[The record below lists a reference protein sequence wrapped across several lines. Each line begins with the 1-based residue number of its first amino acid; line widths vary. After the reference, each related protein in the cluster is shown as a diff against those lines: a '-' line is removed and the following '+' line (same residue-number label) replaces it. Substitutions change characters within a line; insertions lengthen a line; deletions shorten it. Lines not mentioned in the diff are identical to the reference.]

1 MKAVILLV
9 TSLFAFPLMAQD
21 WPEAR
26 IEQARKMVGLVQQK
40 TCKRL
45 AQKYHLSAVGS
56 GSAMFGGPIR
66 DIFISFKSVGFAD
79 KNDARRLIVA
89 CVNEMVE
96 AAHEIPTVDHYLYSP
111 PFTEKNTEIAIFFTD
126 QRGAETFHP
135 YIGVVSYLLGDIYY
149 RTYNPN
155 DKYCNYQEITKETYK
170 EALEAIRKETE
181 EYHQKQID
189 QG

>member
-66 DIFISFKSVGFAD
+66 DIFLSFDSMGYA
-79 KNDARRLIVA
+79 NRADARRLIIA
-89 CVNEMVE
+89 SIQQMIE
-96 AAHEIPTVDHYLYSP
+96 AAHEISTIDSYLYCP
-111 PFTEKNTEIAIFFTD
+111 PFNEKNVEISIFFKD
-126 QRGAETFHP
+126 ERGERVYHP
-135 YIGVVSYLLGDIYY
+135 HIGIVTYVLGIIYY
-149 RTYNPN
+149 DTYDPN
-155 DKYCNYQEITKETYK
+155 SKHSRYQESTKETYE
-170 EALEAIRKETE
+170 EALEAIKKEAE